1 MPSYLLSLSL
11 SLSQKRRNAK
21 SGEMRVFENVVV
33 LFFSLEEEF
42 TLCDAEEAFLWE
54 EKKTF
59 FENWIG
65 GTETIIVFI
74 FIFII
79 RRRLSEER
87 VERRRQQKRG

>member
-1 MPSYLLSLSL
+1 MPSSLLSL

-21 SGEMRVFENVVV
+21 SGEMRVFENVAV
-33 LFFSLEEEF
+33 FFFLKEEF

-54 EKKTF
+54 KKKKF

-65 GTETIIVFI
+65 GTENIIVFI

-79 RRRLSEER
+79 RRRLSDER